1 MAVNNVFINLR
12 LQIYYRKR
20 KSQAQNVTC
29 FIMYVTF
36 LLEKRVFVLCNMEN
50 GGRKREEK
58 PKALSKQR

>member
-1 MAVNNVFINLR
+1 MFYKFGVYKYIIESGKN
-12 LQIYYRKR
+12 
-20 KSQAQNVTC
+20 QAPNVTC

-58 PKALSKQR
+58 PKALSGQR